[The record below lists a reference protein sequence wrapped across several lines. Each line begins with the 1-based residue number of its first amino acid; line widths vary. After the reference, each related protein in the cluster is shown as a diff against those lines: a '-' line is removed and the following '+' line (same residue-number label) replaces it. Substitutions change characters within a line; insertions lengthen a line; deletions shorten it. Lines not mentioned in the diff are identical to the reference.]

1 MSARVFAVLS
11 AVRASALG
19 TTRSTLGAT
28 HSSLGTTR
36 STLLAAA
43 LALIVAGCSTTA
55 PGPRPGL
62 TKIGNKPVILP
73 ATLAG
78 NALIVA
84 AKGGRGGY
92 HFLVDTGSSR
102 TLVSPEFAAQWA
114 DKNADTWPRQLTV
127 TSAAGKVTT
136 LPAATLTRLS
146 LGGARFEDVPV
157 LVYDCS
163 ALSEELGVKIDGIL
177 GFSLFRQ
184 IILTLDYPHSQVILR
199 SIPSQPTVVGTSLPL
214 MITENVPVI
223 TVRLDN
229 RPFNAL
235 IDSGREAA
243 MSVNRGEGAAGDFGF
258 GPIDG
263 LTVHDVV
270 GDHRQRIGRLK
281 GTLHLGDLAVDAPI
295 SEVTDDLSALG
306 GGVLKNFTVTF
317 DQDAGRVTFDRK
329 SPDPVQISA
338 VRSAGLSF
346 SRTPAYWRV
355 AGVVPGSPADRA
367 GVANGDLVTKI
378 GGEPVSQWNKARYDG
393 LLLGVDE
400 IRLTFLQGNKEIERT
415 LAVTELVP

>member
-1 MSARVFAVLS
+1 MIWRALYYWLSRRAQIGMLAVL
-11 AVRASALG
+11 
-19 TTRSTLGAT
+19 
-28 HSSLGTTR
+28 
-36 STLLAAA
+36 LLF
-43 LALIVAGCSTTA
+43 AGCTATA

-62 TKIGNKPVILP
+62 TRIGNKPVILP
-73 ATLAG
+73 ATLTG

-102 TLVSPEFAAQWA
+102 TLVSPEFAAQWG
-114 DKNADTWPRQLTV
+114 DKNPDFGPRQLTV
-127 TSAAGKVTT
+127 TSAAGKATT
-136 LPAATLTRLS
+136 LPTATLTRLS

-184 IILTLDYPHSQVILR
+184 VILTLDYPHSKVILR
-199 SIPSQPTVVGTSLPL
+199 SIASEPTVVGTALPL
-214 MITENVPVI
+214 TITENVPVI

-243 MSVNRGEGAAGDFGF
+243 MSVNRSEGAAGDFGF

-281 GTLHLGDLAVDAPI
+281 GTLYLGSLAVSAPI

-306 GGVLKNFTVTF
+306 GGLLKNFTVTF
-317 DQDAGRVTFDRK
+317 DQDAGRVTFDRN
-329 SPDPVQISA
+329 SPDPVAIPA

-355 AGVVPGSPADRA
+355 AGVVPGSPADRG
-367 GVANGDLVTKI
+367 GVASGDLVTKI
-378 GGEPVSQWNKARYDG
+378 DGQPVSRWDKARYDG
-393 LLLGVDE
+393 LLQGAGEV
-400 IRLTFLQGNKEIERT
+400 RLTFLHGNKETDKT

>member
-1 MSARVFAVLS
+1 MSGRALAFCS
-11 AVRASALG
+11 A
-19 TTRSTLGAT
+19 T
-28 HSSLGTTR
+28 
-36 STLLAAA
+36 AA
-43 LALIVAGCSTTA
+43 LLIAGCATTP

-62 TKIGNKPVILP
+62 TRIGNKPVVLP
-73 ATLAG
+73 ATLTG

-84 AKGGRGGY
+84 AKGGY

-102 TLVSPEFAAQWA
+102 TLVSPEFDAQWR
-114 DKNADTWPRQLTV
+114 DKNAFTWPRQLTV

-136 LPAATLTRLS
+136 LPADTLSRLS

-184 IILTLDYPHSQVILR
+184 IILTLDYPHSQVVLR
-199 SIPSQPTVVGTSLPL
+199 SIASDPNVVGTSLPL
-214 MITENVPVI
+214 IITENVPVI
-223 TVRLDN
+223 TVRLDQ
-229 RPFNAL
+229 RAFNAL

-243 MSVNRGEGAAGDFGF
+243 MSVNRSEGAAGDFRF

-281 GTLHLGDLAVDAPI
+281 GVLHLGDLAVVAPI
-295 SEVTDDLSALG
+295 SEITDDLSALG
-306 GGVLKNFTVTF
+306 GGLLKYFTVTF
-317 DQDAGRVTFDRK
+317 DQDAGRVTFDRG
-329 SPDPVQISA
+329 SPAPVTLPP

-355 AGVVPGSPADRA
+355 AGIVPGSPADRG
-367 GVANGDLVTKI
+367 GVAEGDLVTKI
-378 GGEPVSQWNKARYDG
+378 GGEPVSRWTKARFDG
-393 LLLGVDE
+393 LLVGVDQ
-400 IRLTFLQGNKEIERT
+400 IRLTFLQGNKETEKT
-415 LAVTELVP
+415 LAVTDLVP